1 MTSRRRLIFPM
12 ALVSVADY
20 EEQAKERLPSLYWR
34 FFSEGAIGGKTVKW
48 NRRAFERLRLR
59 PRVLHRDV
67 SKVDTH
73 TTIQGEQIAFPVC
86 VAPTASHC
94 LAHPDG
100 ELATAQAAA
109 ELGTCLALSHVATKS
124 VEDVARAGGR
134 EGLRW
139 LQLYIFRDR
148 SAIVRLVRRAE
159 AVGYKALAVTVDHPV
174 IGKRRTPLST
184 LPPHLH
190 MPNVFDE
197 GAARHEEM
205 FWRLRGMIDAALT
218 WDDIDWLRSV
228 TTLPVVVKGIHTAE
242 DAREAVKRGIAGV
255 WISNHGGR
263 QLDGV
268 PATIDILPEVVR
280 AVNGKA
286 EVYLDGGVRY
296 GTDVFKAIA
305 LGARAVF
312 VGRPVL
318 WGLAHSGKNGASQ
331 VLQILRNEF
340 ETTMALAGCSTIAD
354 IKPSLVAHEND
365 YRPKL

>member
-1 MTSRRRLIFPM
+1 M
-12 ALVSVADY
+12 
-20 EEQAKERLPSLYWR
+20 
-34 FFSEGAIGGKTVKW
+34 
-48 NRRAFERLRLR
+48 
-59 PRVLHRDV
+59 
-67 SKVDTH
+67 
-73 TTIQGEQIAFPVC
+73 
-86 VAPTASHC
+86 
-94 LAHPDG
+94 
-100 ELATAQAAA
+100 
-109 ELGTCLALSHVATKS
+109 ATKS

-268 PATIDILPEVVR
+268 PATVHVRRVSVRNMKINLSLQIDILPEVVR

-318 WGLAHSGKNGASQ
+318 WGLAHSVRA
-331 VLQILRNEF
+331 
-340 ETTMALAGCSTIAD
+340 C
-354 IKPSLVAHEND
+354 
-365 YRPKL
+365 